1 MYIQLELLK
10 EKNIRCGNKQ
20 LLAKIMAMQDAAATA
35 GDPPPLGI
43 QYKPEPNDDGKT
55 IQTDVHHHHHHHP
68 HQDLLKSEAINRTAM
83 VVCENIA
90 CSSIP
95 STNCSDIESDKPEC
109 KKPSSS
115 DECKKDD
122 DNLVDNSDNS
132 SDKDLLNT
140 PPYLLKSGHAKTHSI
155 IINLDENSRFTE
167 EVTV

>member
-1 MYIQLELLK
+1 
-10 EKNIRCGNKQ
+10 
-20 LLAKIMAMQDAAATA
+20 MQDAASGA
-35 GDPPPLGI
+35 GDAIVQQPIGI
-43 QYKPEPNDDGKT
+43 NVQYKHETNTEDTKT
-55 IQTDVHHHHHHHP
+55 SIVTQTDVHHHHH

-83 VVCENIA
+83 VVCENLA
-90 CSSIP
+90 CGSVPSNNITDNDTDKIDWNKQPMSSTC
-95 STNCSDIESDKPEC
+95 TNDDS
-109 KKPSSS
+109 KK
-115 DECKKDD
+115 ED